1 MKIKKYIVSTI
12 PEAMEKIR
20 NELGENAYILDTKRI
35 NKGGFLGLGGKK
47 YIEVTAVLDD
57 DPKEVVKTIKR
68 PSGTGFSN
76 NSQSKI
82 NEIKGIVDR
91 NKRLDERIN
100 RMKKKESLD
109 DIYAPGEEK
118 LELSAKNDIL
128 KLIEEQREIS
138 KLLDKDAQKFYENEN
153 EKDEFQNLNYRR
165 VTYNKNINQNRN
177 MNNQNYNNQ
186 KKYTDKNDVSKN
198 SQNELLEIKN
208 LIEKL
213 SKRVILNGANP
224 LISELVES
232 LKKQD
237 LSDKIIEDIVNN
249 IPTDLTKENWKF
261 NERFKNILFDSFKNN
276 FNISVPNIHGTIMLI
291 GPTGVGKTTTL
302 AKIAA
307 LNKLNSNKSVAIA
320 TIDLYRIAAT
330 EQLKTYAEI
339 MDIPASICYTPT
351 ELKTT
356 VDSLKNYDILLID
369 TAGRSHKDD
378 IQIGELKMYIDTVK
392 PNFIFLVISAN
403 MRLKDMLDVYKKFSI
418 CNPTHL
424 IITKLDETSAYGQ
437 IPSLIKE
444 TNLPISYITTGQNV
458 PNDIEIPNVQKLF
471 NLFYEE
477 LTL

>member
-1 MKIKKYIVSTI
+1 MKVKKYIVSTI

-35 NKGGFLGLGGKK
+35 NKGGFLGIGGKK
-47 YIEVTAVLDD
+47 YIEVTAVLDN
-57 DPKEVVKTIKR
+57 DPQEVVKNIKK
-68 PSGTGFSN
+68 PSGPGFSN

-82 NEIKGIVDR
+82 NEIKEIVDR

-100 RMKKKESLD
+100 RIKKKESLE

-118 LELSAKNDIL
+118 LELSSKNDIL

-138 KLLDKDAQKFYENEN
+138 KLMDKSAEKFYEKEH
-153 EKDEFQNLNYRR
+153 DEFQNLNYKK
-165 VTYNKNINQNRN
+165 VTYNRNINQNRN
-177 MNNQNYNNQ
+177 LNI
-186 KKYTDKNDVSKN
+186 SKN
-198 SQNELLEIKN
+198 NTLNSNKNIPLKDSQNELLEIKN

-213 SKRVILNGANP
+213 SKRVILNGVNP
-224 LISELVES
+224 LISDLVES

-237 LSDKIIEDIVNN
+237 LSDRIIEDIINN
-249 IPTDLTKENWKF
+249 MPNDLTKENWKN
-261 NERFKNILFDSFKNN
+261 NENFKNLLLNIFKNN
-276 FNISVPNIHGTIMLI
+276 FNISVPNMHGTIMLI

-307 LNKLNSNKSVAIA
+307 LNKLNSNKNVAIA

-339 MDIPASICYTPT
+339 MDIPASVCYTPT

-356 VDSLKNYDILLID
+356 VDSLKGYDLLLID

-378 IQIGELKMYIDTVK
+378 IQIGELKMYIDTIK

-403 MRLKDMLDVYKKFSI
+403 MRLKDMIDVYKKFSI

-424 IITKLDETSAYGQ
+424 IVTKLDETSAYGQ

-471 NLFYEE
+471 NLFYGE